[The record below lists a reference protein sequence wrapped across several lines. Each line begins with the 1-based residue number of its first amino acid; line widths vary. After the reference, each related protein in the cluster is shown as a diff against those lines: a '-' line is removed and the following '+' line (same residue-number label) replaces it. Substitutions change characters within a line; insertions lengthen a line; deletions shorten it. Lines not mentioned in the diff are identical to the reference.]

1 MFVVEAVRRFF
12 TNSSYTGHFVPG
24 SRCLDM
30 ELVVCDCAE
39 VLVILSCFRC
49 SALLP
54 YSTDKIMNQIKIN

>member
-1 MFVVEAVRRFF
+1 
-12 TNSSYTGHFVPG
+12 
-24 SRCLDM
+24 M